1 MSGTIKLRSPY
12 YVKTTPTANA
22 HYVAIGLK
30 MWQGGV
36 TSPPSSF
43 TYNLVKFVV
52 DNQDFVIFE
61 VTSLARDYLRITFDG
76 SYNGDL
82 GLWLRYDYTIYDNTN
97 TSLLSFGETRE
108 CSDGYTEF
116 KDGLNYISNGLE
128 HYMQT
133 NTCLQIPRNEKTCV
147 PVNAIYTEFVKFYN
161 DGELVKNV
169 GQFPAYGGTGIISNV
184 CYEVPADD
192 YYDRITNLGP
202 DNHVIRNVCTD
213 AFFGAVDY
221 GAVDT
226 IVVESYDPN
235 DRTSISVERVDECK
249 YPIHKLTFVNKFGAL
264 QDLYMFKNSV
274 ETMRVK
280 DTTFKRNL
288 LVESDFSY
296 NTTEHQKRT
305 IHKEGNKSI
314 TLASGYIGE
323 CLVPAYEELFLSEQV
338 WLTELATSD
347 IYPVYLSDKSLEYK
361 THLND
366 KLIEYKLAFEYAFD
380 QVNNIR

>member
-12 YVKTTPTANA
+12 YVKTTPTTNA

-30 MWQGGV
+30 MWQGSV

-97 TSLLSFGETRE
+97 ASLLSFGETRE

-147 PVNAIYTEFVKFYN
+147 PINGIYTEFVKFYN
-161 DGELVKNV
+161 NGELVKNV
-169 GQFPAYGGTGIISNV
+169 GQFPAYGGTGIISKPKV
-184 CYEVPADD
+184 MKYRRTTIMTGSQISAQ
-192 YYDRITNLGP
+192 TTTSFA
-202 DNHVIRNVCTD
+202 NVCTD

-274 ETMRVK
+274 ETM
-280 DTTFKRNL
+280 
-288 LVESDFSY
+288 
-296 NTTEHQKRT
+296 
-305 IHKEGNKSI
+305 G
-314 TLASGYIGE
+314 
-323 CLVPAYEELFLSEQV
+323 
-338 WLTELATSD
+338 
-347 IYPVYLSDKSLEYK
+347 
-361 THLND
+361 
-366 KLIEYKLAFEYAFD
+366 
-380 QVNNIR
+380 